1 MANTQKNVWSFVEAP
16 TSAHALEPLEIDV
29 SEPPASPVHALHQ
42 RLSTNFVKAHAAG
55 VAPISQATK
64 FSIVFYAG
72 IGAWVALAIPVFVF
86 TRIW

>member
-16 TSAHALEPLEIDV
+16 TSARAFEPLDIDV
-29 SEPPASPVHALHQ
+29 SEPSTSPVHAMHQ
-42 RLSTNFVKAHAAG
+42 RLSTMFVETHATG
-55 VAPISQATK
+55 VAPISQAAK

-72 IGAWVALAIPVFVF
+72 LGAWVALAIPVFVF

>member
-1 MANTQKNVWSFVEAP
+1 MANTQKKVWSFVEAP
-16 TSAHALEPLEIDV
+16 TGARAFESLDIDV
-29 SEPPASPVHALHQ
+29 SEPPASPVHAMHQ
-42 RLSTNFVKAHAAG
+42 RLSTNFVEAHAAG
-55 VAPISQATK
+55 VSPISRATK